1 MPAGGTKTR
10 FGRCPY
16 CRAMICQNTSAAVY
30 YCSKCRTPI
39 RGKNTE
45 PTEDEADKAL
55 SRLEILSAVDT
66 ASVFSDEELDA
77 SCTQASVTDDDGD
90 QPTPLSCGYSS
101 NSDAN
106 SQGVTASSPSPYR
119 GGFGSPRDGT
129 SRSNGGVSDNHVV
142 TSDRQEEVRSVKDR
156 VTELRVS
163 SRRTRRASSAS
174 DPTILRCRDFSVP
187 DQETARNAG
196 EQQLRRSPMSSRE
209 LGTSVSMSGLDPS
222 AVTASPLSDPAFQRD
237 LLHALDKLRGML
249 VSIEL
254 QPRPASSSARGALT
268 RRESRLFRRM
278 ESQLARE
285 LPAAYAAEAHAPRRK
300 ARNYAT
306 AGSGSWSSASSS
318 SGQGARSRKRHCFPV
333 HGAAPFV
340 VCGECSKLLQAP
352 NSLAP
357 SRRGVTKL
365 RCGGCGEVLELRS
378 AGIAT
383 HARRASRACSATRES
398 GSGSCHGSDELERAA
413 SSGGGEQQVPALL
426 LYRALGFDSMS
437 PLLQSQRY

>member
-1 MPAGGTKTR
+1 MQAGGTKTR

-45 PTEDEADKAL
+45 PTDDEADKAL
-55 SRLEILSAVDT
+55 SRLEILSAIDT

-77 SCTQASVTDDDGD
+77 SVIDVDGD
-90 QPTPLSCGYSS
+90 QPPPLSCGYSS

-106 SQGVTASSPSPYR
+106 SQGVTASSPSPFR
-119 GGFGSPRDGT
+119 GGFSSPRDGT
-129 SRSNGGVSDNHVV
+129 SRSNGCSPRGVSDNHVGS
-142 TSDRQEEVRSVKDR
+142 TDRQDEVRSVKNR

-174 DPTILRCRDFSVP
+174 DPSILRRRDFSISDP
-187 DQETARNAG
+187 EGPPRNAG

-209 LGTSVSMSGLDPS
+209 LGTSVSMSGMEPS
-222 AVTASPLSDPAFQRD
+222 AVAASPLTDPAFQRD
-237 LLHALDKLRGML
+237 LLHVLDKLRGML

-254 QPRPASSSARGALT
+254 QPRAASSSALT
-268 RRESRLFRRM
+268 RRESRIFRRM

-285 LPAAYAAEAHAPRRK
+285 LPAAYAAEAHAPRRN
-300 ARNYAT
+300 ARNYASG
-306 AGSGSWSSASSS
+306 GSGSWSSASSS
-318 SGQGARSRKRHCFPV
+318 SGHGARPRKRHCFPL

-352 NSLAP
+352 NSMAP

-378 AGIAT
+378 AGIAA
-383 HARRASRACSATRES
+383 HARRASRGCSATRES

-413 SSGGGEQQVPALL
+413 SGGGGEQQVPPLL

-437 PLLQSQRY
+437 PLLHSQRY

>member
-1 MPAGGTKTR
+1 MQAGGTKTR

-16 CRAMICQNTSAAVY
+16 CRAMICQNTNAAVY

-45 PTEDEADKAL
+45 PTEDEAERAL

-66 ASVFSDEELDA
+66 SSVYSDEELDA
-77 SCTQASVTDDDGD
+77 SCTQASVIDVDGD
-90 QPTPLSCGYSS
+90 QPPPLSCGYNS

-106 SQGVTASSPSPYR
+106 SQGIAASSPSPYR
-119 GGFGSPRDGT
+119 GFNSPGDGT
-129 SRSNGGVSDNHVV
+129 SRSNGCSPRGVSDNNDG
-142 TSDRQEEVRSVKDR
+142 SNDRQDEVRSVKNR

-174 DPTILRCRDFSVP
+174 DPSILRQRDFSVP
-187 DQETARNAG
+187 DHEEAPRNSG
-196 EQQLRRSPMSSRE
+196 EQQLRRSALSTRE
-209 LGTSVSMSGLDPS
+209 MRTSASMSGLEPS
-222 AVTASPLSDPAFQRD
+222 AVKASPLTDPAFNRD
-237 LLHALDKLRGML
+237 LLHALDKLRGMI
-249 VSIEL
+249 VAIQL
-254 QPRPASSSARGALT
+254 QPPQASSSGRGAMT

-278 ESQLARE
+278 ESQLVRE
-285 LPAAYAAEAHAPRRK
+285 LPGVDAEAHASRRN
-300 ARNYAT
+300 ARNHAS
-306 AGSGSWSSASSS
+306 AGSASWSSS
-318 SGQGARSRKRHCFPV
+318 SGHCARSRKRHCFPV

-340 VCGECSKLLQAP
+340 VCGDCSELLQAP
-352 NSLAP
+352 NSMTS

-378 AGIAT
+378 AGIAA
-383 HARRASRACSATRES
+383 HARRASKACSATRES
-398 GSGSCHGSDELERAA
+398 GSGNCHDSDDLERAV